1 MIKERL
7 KLLKVKLKRWNKEC
21 FGDLNKLNMEV
32 VNELN
37 EVDKKDEESGL
48 SEEEIVLRRK
58 LLEEFWKVSTKYEF
72 LMHQKSKKK
81 WIKEGDDN
89 TKFFHSTINGRK
101 DVSLVGFGQ

>member
-1 MIKERL
+1 
-7 KLLKVKLKRWNKEC
+7 
-21 FGDLNKLNMEV
+21 MEV

-101 DVSLVGFGQ
+101 DVSCIKGCN